1 MTIGE
6 FFGTLQDSITK
17 EWREHLKTDKY
28 SNHMCLNDFYEEMP
42 EKIDAL
48 IEAWQADND
57 IVDDYKNVL
66 DEDLDALQYMEALK
80 QHTLEGRKMMTSPE
94 LESLCDDILS
104 LIDSTIYKLKHLN
117 ESFRSL
123 SSFLS
128 EALNESLLDDDFDI
142 KDADVILDMIHE
154 YCGQLHPSGG
164 TLNITM
170 HHRFGNVNAEWYDE
184 WVMKFMKAVRTLF
197 KYCSSAKAK
206 KEWETS
212 AFIIIKRGKIEKF
225 YRGHD
230 NVLVRM
236 PQPLEQA
243 RLSYICGVD
252 IAPCPRFSV
261 TPNAKSDLSARD
273 TAGVDIY
280 PIPVELA
287 TEICRICDSEFPR

>member
-42 EKIDAL
+42 EKVDAL

-80 QHTLEGRKMMTSPE
+80 QHTLDGRELMTSPE

-104 LIDSTIYKLKHLN
+104 LIDSTIYKLKHLK

-123 SSFLS
+123 SSFLN
-128 EALNESLLDDDFDI
+128 EALNESLLDADFDI
-142 KDADVILDMIHE
+142 KDVDVILDMIHE

-197 KYCSSAKAK
+197 KHCSSTKAK

-252 IAPCPRFSV
+252 IASCPRFSV
-261 TPNAKSDLSARD
+261 TPNAKSDLSTRGF
-273 TAGVDIY
+273 AGVDIY

>member
-28 SNHMCLNDFYEEMP
+28 SNHMALNDFYEEMP

-57 IVDDYKNVL
+57 IVEDYKNVL

-80 QHTLEGRKMMTSPE
+80 QHTLDGRELMTSPE
-94 LESLCDDILS
+94 LESLCDDILA
-104 LIDSTIYKLKHLN
+104 LIDSTIYKLKHLK

-128 EALNESLLDDDFDI
+128 ESLNESLLDEDFDI

-154 YCGQLHPSGG
+154 YCGQLQPSGG

-170 HHRFGNVNAEWYDE
+170 HHRFGKVNAEWYDE

-236 PQPLEQA
+236 PQPLKQA

-261 TPNAKSDLSARD
+261 TPNAKSDLSTRD

-280 PIPVELA
+280 PIPIELA